1 MLGFASG
8 VIIAASFWSLLQPAI
23 ERAEVMP
30 GLPAYFVATGGFLF
44 GALFRWGL
52 DKAVTF
58 AASKANSTQGQP
70 NERLNHIINHLA

>member
-1 MLGFASG
+1 
-8 VIIAASFWSLLQPAI
+8 
-23 ERAEVMP
+23 MP

-44 GALFRWGL
+44 GALFMWGL

-70 NERLNHIINHLA
+70 NERLNRIIDHLA